1 MKIKYSIIFLF
12 FICYVNGQVN
22 LDPLTVG
29 VSQGSHRIQ
38 LSKIDLSIKGNPY
51 LNDGLSPF
59 TIEGAN
65 SNVKLLRYNHYS
77 DEMEYLNEN
86 VSYDLDKL
94 QNMIITFIN
103 SNKKFI
109 YIEHYKLED
118 GNLESGFLQILS
130 EGKNINLYKK
140 EKVILKEILQ
150 KEDIMDVGTLTKEYT
165 SDKPIYFMNFKNDII
180 LIPNK
185 KKEFINF
192 FKDDKIKAYINK
204 EKINSTN
211 ESDLIKL
218 TKFINK

>member
-1 MKIKYSIIFLF
+1 
-12 FICYVNGQVN
+12 
-22 LDPLTVG
+22 
-29 VSQGSHRIQ
+29 
-38 LSKIDLSIKGNPY
+38 
-51 LNDGLSPF
+51 
-59 TIEGAN
+59 
-65 SNVKLLRYNHYS
+65 
-77 DEMEYLNEN
+77 MEYLNEN